1 MRGRGQGEESVAGE
15 DAGGCTARQ
24 PLTPHPGHRA
34 PLGASPAR
42 PELDTSVPGVG
53 GWQTQESRQV
63 MGEKWEKSAAKGD
76 KGGEIGA
83 LGF

>member
-1 MRGRGQGEESVAGE
+1 M
-15 DAGGCTARQ
+15 
-24 PLTPHPGHRA
+24 PGA
-34 PLGASPAR
+34 
-42 PELDTSVPGVG
+42 G

-76 KGGEIGA
+76 KGGEIRA